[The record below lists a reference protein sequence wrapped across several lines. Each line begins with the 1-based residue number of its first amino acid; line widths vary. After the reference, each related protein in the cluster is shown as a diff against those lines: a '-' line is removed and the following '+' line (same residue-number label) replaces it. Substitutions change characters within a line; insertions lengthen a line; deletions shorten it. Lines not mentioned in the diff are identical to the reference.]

1 MDEPIQEVFL
11 KCREVIGNILSL
23 PYGEGVVAVR
33 EDNGGKMLFIGE
45 EMATMD
51 VCDGNFVLPPL
62 KFAGG
67 GERKKTV
74 TLAVVALG
82 LPGSPPLGLF
92 GDNGSAGLNKIV
104 VCEHQKVGEGCG
116 TCPCPYSSG
125 YEIL

>member
-11 KCREVIGNILSL
+11 EGREVIGNILSL

-67 GERKKTV
+67 GERKKK
-74 TLAVVALG
+74 LQHWPWAVCVAVPTSG
-82 LPGSPPLGLF
+82 
-92 GDNGSAGLNKIV
+92 IV
-104 VCEHQKVGEGCG
+104 W
-116 TCPCPYSSG
+116 
-125 YEIL
+125 

>member
-1 MDEPIQEVFL
+1 MFL
-11 KCREVIGNILSL
+11 EGGEVIGNILTLSH
-23 PYGEGVVAVR
+23 GEGIMAVR
-33 EDNGGKMLFIGE
+33 EYDGGKLLLIGE
-45 EMATMD
+45 EVTIMD
-51 VCDGNFVLPPL
+51 VCDGDLMLPPL